1 VRIKLDENIPASL
14 ILPLEKLGHEVDSVP
29 MEGLAGEPDNVVWNA
44 VTAENRFFITQDL
57 DFSDVRKY
65 RPGSHEGILVVR
77 LRQPGRTALSDRIT
91 AVFRSEDAPSMARCF
106 VVLTERKIRIRRPE
120 TAS

>member
-14 ILPLEKLGHEVDSVP
+14 IVPLEELGHEVDSVP

-77 LRQPGRTALSDRIT
+77 LRQPGRTALSDRIADAFLQT
-91 AVFRSEDAPSMARCF
+91 PQSSHDNAAMRKVAPMEAERQTLRS
-106 VVLTERKIRIRRPE
+106 
-120 TAS
+120 